1 MQSPPAGLPVSTFNC
16 TQPFRYPI
24 ISGILIDDFTELR
37 SDTSFEAAGQSQG
50 TPESNKAGLRILE
63 KYPVSRDII
72 TSYLHEFA
80 NQFLGYKN
88 EFMITTSWT
97 TRLKKGDIIHE
108 HNHANSFYSGVFYHG
123 ETYGDPP
130 DGMLWFKN
138 PIRDQARYEFEA
150 DRENYVD
157 HDFSI
162 IPQPNLLVLFPSQI
176 KHWVY
181 PYNGKE
187 DRVSLAFNIIPK
199 GCYGIGDSYID
210 TKWIQ

>member
-1 MQSPPAGLPVSTFNC
+1 MACVLLLERNIAYLLVVLRLFAVLLHLAVS
-16 TQPFRYPI
+16 
-24 ISGILIDDFTELR
+24 
-37 SDTSFEAAGQSQG
+37 
-50 TPESNKAGLRILE
+50 
-63 KYPVSRDII
+63 
-72 TSYLHEFA
+72 
-80 NQFLGYKN
+80 
-88 EFMITTSWT
+88 
-97 TRLKKGDIIHE
+97 
-108 HNHANSFYSGVFYHG
+108 HANSFYSGVFYHG